1 MGRGGVTGYVLNAH
15 IQNAS
20 SAFFSL
26 IFCFFIFFFESNMH
40 KGSHNTTLMNFLNP
54 KIGRVAIS
62 LTSSALCM

>member
-26 IFCFFIFFFESNMH
+26 IFCFLFF
-40 KGSHNTTLMNFLNP
+40 
-54 KIGRVAIS
+54 
-62 LTSSALCM
+62 SSKVICIKARTIQL